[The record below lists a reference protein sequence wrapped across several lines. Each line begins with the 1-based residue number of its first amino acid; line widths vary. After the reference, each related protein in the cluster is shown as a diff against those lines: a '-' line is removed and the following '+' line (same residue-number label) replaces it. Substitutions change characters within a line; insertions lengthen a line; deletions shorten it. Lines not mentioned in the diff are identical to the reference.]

1 MPARRAVLPVLLA
14 VASACALV
22 ACAAPPSHGE
32 GGHAHGTG
40 GHAHGH
46 GPYAGL
52 QAREI
57 KALSPEQMADLRA
70 GRGMSLALPAEL
82 NGYPGPAH
90 VLELATPLG
99 LDEAQAARTR
109 ALFERMQVEAREAG
123 EALIGA
129 ERELDRL
136 FATRAA
142 TAELLSAATARAGAA
157 QARLREAH
165 LRYHLAMETVLR
177 PEQVERYA
185 RLRGY

>member
-1 MPARRAVLPVLLA
+1 MSASRTFVSAVLA

-22 ACAAPPSHGE
+22 ACAAPPSHRA
-32 GGHAHGTG
+32 GGHAHGAG
-40 GHAHGH
+40 GHGHAH
-46 GPYAGL
+46 GPYAGM

-57 KALSPEQMADLRA
+57 KALSPEQIADLRA

-90 VLELATPLG
+90 VLELAAPLG

-109 ALFERMQVEAREAG
+109 VLFERMQVEAREAG

-136 FATRAA
+136 FATRSA
-142 TAELLSAATARAGAA
+142 TAESLSAATARAGAA

-165 LRYHLAMETVLR
+165 LRYHLAMMTVLR